1 MRVGSASYNGS
12 EYRDTACPECRNTAF
27 RKYPD
32 GVKAPLV
39 LQYVRNIVK
48 GCNLIITIHFK
59 CEVITLNANPLTLSS
74 THLPRIVVSIAY
86 CCPVIRLHEILP
98 N

>member
-48 GCNLIITIHFK
+48 GRNLITKVHNT
-59 CEVITLNANPLTLSS
+59 CGVIILNANPLTVPL
-74 THLPRIVVSIAY
+74 THLPRIVVSIAH